1 LPIGIPADTPP
12 EEALKDNE
20 KYKVIWQTL
29 QALRSHDE
37 RIEAAINQIDL
48 TGKKPTNISIIGVSG
63 GAGNDDEAPGGE
75 ARERGEQLRLDFPN
89 LGEWRD
95 AIFAR
100 IVLKVGDR
108 RYWES

>member
-1 LPIGIPADTPP
+1 
-12 EEALKDNE
+12 
-20 KYKVIWQTL
+20 YKVIWQTL

-48 TGKKPTNISIIGVSG
+48 TGKKPANISIIGVSG
-63 GAGNDDEAPGGE
+63 GPGDAGSDDERSSRE
-75 ARERGEQLRLDFPN
+75 AGERGAQLRLDFPN

-108 RYWES
+108 RYWESWAR